1 VSPKA
6 RPACLSRAAAKAPAT
21 ASALAKSS
29 PAATERDT
37 HLYGV
42 APGRVAVELWRTTAP
57 ASRIGSTTREGQR
70 GAKGALGR
78 SSIGEGG
85 LSEANP

>member
-1 VSPKA
+1 MQLIPISTENGTGINFGTGTEIGTP
-6 RPACLSRAAAKAPAT
+6 PS
-21 ASALAKSS
+21 
-29 PAATERDT
+29 TERDT